1 MSTFK
6 HRKSV
11 KKARW
16 SKKIRQKQLFFNIFL
31 NQSPKCAIFSK
42 ENMILIKDRHEINY
56 EIAFNKADKE
66 NMILIKDRHTGLPS
80 APITCCPWKI

>member
-42 ENMILIKDRHEINY
+42 GNMILIKDRHWRINEPDYDNCQWEI
-56 EIAFNKADKE
+56 
-66 NMILIKDRHTGLPS
+66 
-80 APITCCPWKI
+80 

>member
-42 ENMILIKDRHEINY
+42 GNMILIKDRHSIHKHLDRVGNNWEI
-56 EIAFNKADKE
+56 
-66 NMILIKDRHTGLPS
+66 
-80 APITCCPWKI
+80 

>member
-42 ENMILIKDRHEINY
+42 ENMILIKDRHGRGGLY
-56 EIAFNKADKE
+56 ALLCFRE

>member
-42 ENMILIKDRHEINY
+42 ENMILIKDRHMTIVLVIWTSRAEG
-56 EIAFNKADKE
+56 
-66 NMILIKDRHTGLPS
+66 NMILIKDYVLGV
-80 APITCCPWKI
+80 ICF

>member
-42 ENMILIKDRHEINY
+42 ENMILIKDRHTPFAAISL
-56 EIAFNKADKE
+56 ATLQAE
-66 NMILIKDRHTGLPS
+66 NMILIKDRHKQKRFPH
-80 APITCCPWKI
+80 K